1 MCVCRAD
8 RPRVDA
14 LRFRGGAA
22 HARAPP
28 ADPARRR
35 RGAPSRF
42 ESALARARR
51 QGSRVPSRPRKSR
64 RRARACVWPVARCC
78 GRARGERSGGS
89 SRSID
94 VRSRPRRSISR
105 IVAVSSQV
113 PLLDLRTLGAP
124 LAPYAARVAALR
136 VNGESSSP
144 SSSSP
149 PHQRV
154 PFSSSS
160 PSHAHTRRRRRRHH
174 HRQAPLVLI
183 TPIFRL
189 RAASPP
195 TLRLGAARRMAAATR
210 AQTMRRRAGAA

>member
-1 MCVCRAD
+1 VQTDLESMRFDFAAGQLTLARRPLIPRDADAVRRRGSRAPSPAPVVKGRASRRAPESRD
-8 RPRVDA
+8 
-14 LRFRGGAA
+14 G
-22 HARAPP
+22 ARAP
-28 ADPARRR
+28 AFGR
-35 RGAPSRF
+35 
-42 ESALARARR
+42 LL
-51 QGSRVPSRPRKSR
+51 
-64 RRARACVWPVARCC
+64 VAVA
-78 GRARGERSGGS
+78 ARGGRDQAGRRDRSTSDPGHGD
-89 SRSID
+89 RS
-94 VRSRPRRSISR
+94 SR